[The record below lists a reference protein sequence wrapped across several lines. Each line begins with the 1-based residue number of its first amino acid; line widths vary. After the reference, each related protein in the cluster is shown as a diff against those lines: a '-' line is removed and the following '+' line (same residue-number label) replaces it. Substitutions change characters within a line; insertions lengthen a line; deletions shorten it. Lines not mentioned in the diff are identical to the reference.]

1 MIATATPGRAAR
13 DPVDEDLARF
23 LDHLWLEGN
32 LAANS
37 LEAYSRDLRLLATYL
52 AASQRRLRD
61 ADAADLSLFLAQR
74 LQGGAA
80 LRSVARQLS
89 SLRRFYAFAQREGWR
104 GDDPSASLQHLHI
117 GRHLPAVPS
126 EGEVDALLAAPD
138 RRTVLG
144 LRDAAM
150 LETLYAT
157 GLRVSELVGLLCSQL
172 DLEAGV
178 VLTLGKGSKERLI
191 PVGEVALETLNRY
204 LREARGALLGHKQS
218 PALFLTVRGEAM
230 SRQRFWQTI
239 KAHATKA
246 GVRSAFSPHSLR
258 HAFATHLLDH
268 GADLRSVQLMLG
280 HAQLNTTEI
289 YTHIAQARLQNL
301 HRQHHPRG

>member
-1 MIATATPGRAAR
+1 LRVVEAGKSVARTP
-13 DPVDEDLARF
+13 DEEDLARF

-37 LEAYSRDLRLLATYL
+37 LAAYRRDLRLLQRYL
-52 AASQRRLRD
+52 RPLGRRLRD
-61 ADAADLSLFLAQR
+61 ADAADLSAFLAER
-74 LQGGAA
+74 LREGAA
-80 LRSVARQLS
+80 LRSIARQIS

-104 GDDPSASLQHLHI
+104 RDDPGSSLQQPHI

-126 EGEVDALLAAPD
+126 ETEVEALLAAPD
-138 RRTVLG
+138 RSNAIG

-150 LETLYAT
+150 LELLYAT

-172 DLEAGV
+172 DIEAGV

-191 PVGEVALETLNRY
+191 PVGELALEILGRY
-204 LREARGALLGHKQS
+204 LRDARPQLLGRRQS
-218 PALFLTVRGEAM
+218 AALFLSVRGAPM

-239 KAHATKA
+239 KAHARRA
-246 GVRSAFSPHSLR
+246 GVRTVFSPHSLR

-280 HAQLNTTEI
+280 HAQLSTTEI
-289 YTHIAQARLQNL
+289 YTHIALARLQNL

>member
-1 MIATATPGRAAR
+1 MTVAEGEAVAPLPGG
-13 DPVDEDLARF
+13 EDLTRF

-37 LEAYSRDLRLLATYL
+37 LAAYGRDLRLLERYL
-52 AASQRRLRD
+52 ASRGRRLRD
-61 ADAADLSLFLAQR
+61 ADAADLSTFLARR
-74 LQGGAA
+74 LQDGAA
-80 LRSVARQLS
+80 LRSIARQLS
-89 SLRRFYAFAQREGWR
+89 SLRRFYAYAQREGWR
-104 GDDPSASLQHLHI
+104 GDDPSASLQHLHM

-138 RRTVLG
+138 RSTVLG

-150 LETLYAT
+150 LELLYAT
-157 GLRVSELVGLLCSQL
+157 GLRVSELVGLLRAQL

-191 PVGEVALETLNRY
+191 PVGEVAMEVLDRY
-204 LREARGALLGHKQS
+204 LREARPQLLGQRQS
-218 PALFLTVRGEAM
+218 PALFLSVRGEAM

-239 KAHATKA
+239 KAYGAKA
-246 GVRSAFSPHSLR
+246 QIRAAFSPHSLR

-280 HAQLNTTEI
+280 HAQLSTTEI
-289 YTHIAQARLQNL
+289 YTHIAQARLQSL